1 MSDWHYVY
9 QYCFL
14 LFSIVKRMAGRP
26 QIDVDYNQLLLLLQS
41 QVKKSDIAVQLQISR
56 PTLDRII
63 SDYQLQEYTQ
73 G

>member
-1 MSDWHYVY
+1 
-9 QYCFL
+9 
-14 LFSIVKRMAGRP
+14 MAGPP
-26 QIDVDYNQLLLLLQS
+26 QIDVDYNQLLQLLQS

-63 SDYQLQEYTQ
+63 FDYQLQEYTQ